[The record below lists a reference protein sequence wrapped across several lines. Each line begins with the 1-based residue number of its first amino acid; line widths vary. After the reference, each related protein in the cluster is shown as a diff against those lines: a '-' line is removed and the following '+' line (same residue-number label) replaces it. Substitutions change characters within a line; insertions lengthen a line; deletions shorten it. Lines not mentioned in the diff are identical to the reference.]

1 VNDPLLAP
9 RLAPDFVE
17 RLAHGIHVIDT
28 GFHRPLFD
36 AAYLI
41 VEQGHAAFVDTGTNH
56 SVPRLLA
63 ALAAAGLDVDAVDYV
78 VATHVHLDHAGGVG
92 LLMQHLPRA
101 RLVVHPRGARHL
113 AGPAHLIRSATSV
126 YGAEEIERS
135 YGTLVPVERERMVTT
150 HDGMT
155 IELGGR
161 PLQFLHTPGHAMHHH
176 CIWDNASRG
185 FFTGDT
191 FGLSYRDFD
200 TAAGPW
206 IMPTTT
212 PVQFQPAA
220 LRRSIE
226 RMVAFDPDWIYVT
239 HYGRVGDVPRLA
251 ALLLGQLEAMVAFA
265 RTTSRGPD
273 RHATLM
279 RGLLAIH
286 LASLRAHGVTLSEE
300 RIRELLDL
308 DLELNAQGIAIWLDR
323 HPA

>member
-1 VNDPLLAP
+1 
-9 RLAPDFVE
+9 
-17 RLAHGIHVIDT
+17 
-28 GFHRPLFD
+28 
-36 AAYLI
+36 
-41 VEQGHAAFVDTGTNH
+41 
-56 SVPRLLA
+56 
-63 ALAAAGLDVDAVDYV
+63 
-78 VATHVHLDHAGGVG
+78 
-92 LLMQHLPRA
+92 
-101 RLVVHPRGARHL
+101 
-113 AGPAHLIRSATSV
+113 
-126 YGAEEIERS
+126 
-135 YGTLVPVERERMVTT
+135 
-150 HDGMT
+150 
-155 IELGGR
+155 
-161 PLQFLHTPGHAMHHH
+161 
-176 CIWDNASRG
+176 
-185 FFTGDT
+185 
-191 FGLSYRDFD
+191 
-200 TAAGPW
+200 
-206 IMPTTT
+206 MPTTT
-212 PVQFQPAA
+212 PGQFQPAA